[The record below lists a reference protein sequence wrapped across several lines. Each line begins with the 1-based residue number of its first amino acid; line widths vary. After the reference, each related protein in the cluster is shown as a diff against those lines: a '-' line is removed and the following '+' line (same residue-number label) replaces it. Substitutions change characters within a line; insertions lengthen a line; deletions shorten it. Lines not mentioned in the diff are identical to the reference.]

1 MIEERSKEQIHL
13 SGSPDNA
20 QVNDLSKSEDGLSDA
35 DRVFFK
41 HMMDF
46 IEQNLSNAEYGQE
59 QLAQDL
65 LLSRST
71 LYRKIKAMTGMSPL
85 DFMKNVK
92 MKKACE
98 LLNRHQMSVSEI
110 AYALGFTSPKYFTK
124 CFKEELGQTPTEYQK
139 QNAE

>member
-1 MIEERSKEQIHL
+1 
-13 SGSPDNA
+13 
-20 QVNDLSKSEDGLSDA
+20 
-35 DRVFFK
+35 
-41 HMMDF
+41 
-46 IEQNLSNAEYGQE
+46 
-59 QLAQDL
+59 
-65 LLSRST
+65 
-71 LYRKIKAMTGMSPL
+71 MTGMSPL